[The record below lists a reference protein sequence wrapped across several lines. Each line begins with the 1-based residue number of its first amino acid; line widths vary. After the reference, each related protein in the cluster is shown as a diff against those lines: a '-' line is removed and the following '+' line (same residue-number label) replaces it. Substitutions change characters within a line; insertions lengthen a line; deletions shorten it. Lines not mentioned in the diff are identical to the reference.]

1 MNDEKDQEKLLAKFE
16 AKLSSDDVK
25 AHADEN
31 YKWLFVNQ
39 YFQLGQ

>member
-1 MNDEKDQEKLLAKFE
+1 MMVDETNQEKLLASFV

-25 AHADEN
+25 EHGNEN

-39 YFQLGQ
+39 YF